1 MYLDGIAVPII
12 DGAAGSEVA
21 ALALQLNGVFCRT
34 SGVCLAVGSGI
45 DGGGVLV
52 PLTNGAIGN
61 GGGSVG
67 GVRSLDGVAC
77 RIASACLAVGHRSVV
92 VPMTRKKPGVA
103 NPVSGTGELS
113 GLACNGPTFCLAV
126 GSTTSNEGA
135 MVRITSAKPAITKA
149 VPGAS
154 ELNGIAC
161 PSLDSCLAVGQDAS
175 SEGVIDML
183 PLRSTN

>member
-21 ALALQLNGVFCRT
+21 ALALQLNAVFCRT

-135 MVRITSAKPAITKA
+135 DGTDYFCKA
-149 VPGAS
+149 RYHSRQCQAPPN
-154 ELNGIAC
+154 LQRHRLPQ
-161 PSLDSCLAVGQDAS
+161 PSTLAW
-175 SEGVIDML
+175 
-183 PLRSTN
+183 R